1 MTDFWMEMARNGPAS
16 ARIGGTEVARGSRV
30 RLRPRAGGD
39 AHDLFLAGR
48 IAVVEA
54 IDEDGDGALH
64 LSVTLEDD
72 PGRDLGE
79 NRFLGH
85 RFFFSPAEVEPLG
98 DASPAPPAILVAGI
112 GNIFLGDDGFGVEVV
127 RRLSGEA
134 LPAGVEVVD
143 FGIRGMDLAYALQ
156 KPYAAVVMVDA
167 APRGGAPGTLYVIEP
182 DAGGD
187 GPVELATHAMDPVR
201 VLRLARTLG
210 VTPPRTLVVACEPQ
224 AIPDLERYDDV
235 RVELSE
241 PVRAA
246 VDEAVRLVTSL
257 VQELAADAAELPPSS
272 QQVARCESIRT
283 IPGHTK
289 PCPAAAPAAA
299 TA

>member
-16 ARIGGTEVARGSRV
+16 VRVGGTEVARGSRV
-30 RLRPRAGGD
+30 RLKPRAGGD

-48 IAVVEA
+48 IGVVEA

-79 NRFLGH
+79 TRFPGH
-85 RFFFSPAEVEPLG
+85 RFFFSPAEVEPLNDG
-98 DASPAPPAILVAGI
+98 ASPAPRTILIAGI
-112 GNIFLGDDGFGVEVV
+112 GNLFLGDDGFGVEVV
-127 RRLSGEA
+127 RRLLAEA
-134 LPAGVEVVD
+134 LPAGGEVVD

-167 APRGGAPGTLYVIEP
+167 APGGGAPGTLYVIEP
-182 DAGGD
+182 DAGAD
-187 GPVELATHAMDPVR
+187 DPPELATHAMDPVR
-201 VLRLARTLG
+201 VLWLARALG
-210 VTPPRTLVVACEPQ
+210 GTPPRTLVVACEPQ
-224 AIPDLERYDDV
+224 VIPDPERDDDV

-257 VQELAADAAELPPSS
+257 VQELAADAAQRSPSS
-272 QQVARCESIRT
+272 QQVV
-283 IPGHTK
+283 P
-289 PCPAAAPAAA
+289 
-299 TA
+299 

>member
-1 MTDFWMEMARNGPAS
+1 MTEFWMETARNGPSS
-16 ARIGGTEVARGSRV
+16 ARIGGTEVGRGSRV

-39 AHDLFLAGR
+39 AHDLFLTGR

-79 NRFLGH
+79 TRFPGH
-85 RFFFSPAEVEPLG
+85 RFFFSPAEVEPL
-98 DASPAPPAILVAGI
+98 DDDISPARPTILVAGI

-127 RRLSGEA
+127 RRLAADA

-167 APRGGAPGTLYVIEP
+167 APRGGAAGTLYVIEP
-182 DAGGD
+182 DDGGD
-187 GPVELATHAMDPVR
+187 SPAELATHAMDPVR

-210 VTPPRTLVVACEPQ
+210 GTPPR
-224 AIPDLERYDDV
+224 
-235 RVELSE
+235 
-241 PVRAA
+241 
-246 VDEAVRLVTSL
+246 
-257 VQELAADAAELPPSS
+257 
-272 QQVARCESIRT
+272 
-283 IPGHTK
+283 
-289 PCPAAAPAAA
+289 
-299 TA
+299 